1 MCAFVRYAGI
11 FLDAA
16 TGGLLEFQGLRKR
29 YYIFV
34 VRHDW
39 DGQLRRTPIPVQWVA
54 LFLICAVVGVG
65 TILGFAGSYGR
76 LLTKVEA
83 FNEIR
88 KQENLLSRALSQSR
102 QDADQYKA
110 EVASL
115 GSLASEVSAL
125 YNFKH
130 SSSMK
135 DRLRNA
141 VPTAAIIPVSAP
153 ADPPDATQAST
164 LYASTLSSFQIL
176 ENTALENSIPRYG
189 WSPFDPRG
197 WQPDIWPVRGRIT
210 SSFGERI
217 DPFLGEG
224 AFHAGIDIAVPIGTP
239 VHVTADGLVTFA
251 GWMNG
256 YGRTVIV
263 SDGHGYSTLYAHMS
277 ALAVT
282 VGQHLDR
289 DEVVGYVGVS
299 GWSTGPHLH
308 YEVRINHTP
317 VNPYRYL
324 GH

>member
-1 MCAFVRYAGI
+1 
-11 FLDAA
+11 
-16 TGGLLEFQGLRKR
+16 LRKR

-39 DGQLRRTPIPVQWVA
+39 DGQLRRTPIPVQWIA
-54 LFLICAVVGVG
+54 LFLICAVVGLG

-83 FNEIR
+83 FNEVR
-88 KQENLLSRALSQSR
+88 RQEDLLTHALSQSR
-102 QDADQYKA
+102 TESDQYKA

-130 SSSMK
+130 SASMK

-141 VPTAAIIPVSAP
+141 VPAASIEPVSASVTAGSAVDNP
-153 ADPPDATQAST
+153 QQAAD
-164 LYASTLSSFQIL
+164 LYASTLSSFQL
-176 ENTALENSIPRYG
+176 LQNTALEKSIPRYG

-224 AFHAGIDIAVPIGTP
+224 AFHAGIDIAVPAGTP
-239 VHVTADGLVTFA
+239 VHVTADGIVIFA

-277 ALAVT
+277 SLAVT

-289 DEVVGYVGVS
+289 DEVVGYVGVT
-299 GWSTGPHLH
+299 GWTTGPHLH

>member
-1 MCAFVRYAGI
+1 
-11 FLDAA
+11 LK
-16 TGGLLEFQGLRKR
+16 KR

-34 VRHDW
+34 ARHDW

-54 LFLICAVVGVG
+54 LFLICAVVGLG
-65 TILGFAGSYGR
+65 TIVGFAGSYGR
-76 LLTKVEA
+76 MLTKVEA
-83 FNEIR
+83 FNEVR
-88 KQENLLSRALSQSR
+88 RQEDLLTHALSQSR
-102 QDADQYKA
+102 KNADQYKA

-141 VPTAAIIPVSAP
+141 LPAASLEPVSARVATP
-153 ADPPDATQAST
+153 ADAPGVDNPAQASA
-164 LYASTLSSFQIL
+164 LYASTLSSFQLL
-176 ENTALENSIPRYG
+176 ENTALENSIPRRG

-210 SSFGERI
+210 SSFGERT

-224 AFHAGIDIAVPIGTP
+224 AFHAGIDIAVPVGTP
-239 VHVTADGLVTFA
+239 IHVTADGLVIFA
-251 GWMNG
+251 GWMTG

-263 SDGHGYSTLYAHMS
+263 SHGHGLTTLYAHMS

-308 YEVRINHTP
+308 YEVRINRTP